1 MREVLAYFGY
11 PVAQEHAAERAVHA
25 ALALAEHQP
34 MGEMALPAGLAIRI
48 GVASGLVVAD
58 PDGEVLGET
67 PGEAAR
73 LQNLPSQARSLSPK
87 ARGGSPAI
95 CSLIATLGP
104 LVVRGVA
111 GPVQAW
117 QVLGRSALGSRS
129 EALHAAALTPLVG
142 REEELHTLLRAW
154 QQAKSGE
161 GRLVLVSGE
170 PGIGKSRLLA
180 ALEDAIGRLSRMPA
194 CGISARRCTRK
205 ARCIRSWRAGSR
217 KPVSPA
223 GIRPRSACASWRKS
237 SHPPACRRGCRA
249 DRGDAVGAD
258 GRSLSAA

>member
-1 MREVLAYFGY
+1 MLAYFGY
-11 PVAQEHAAERAVHA
+11 PVGQEHDAERAVHA

-34 MGEMALPAGLAIRI
+34 MEEMVLPAELAIRT

-58 PDGEVLGET
+58 PEGEVLGET
-67 PGEAAR
+67 PGR
-73 LQNLPSQARSLSPK
+73 PCGYRTLPGQARSSSPR
-87 ARGGSPAI
+87 AQDGGPAI
-95 CSLIATLGP
+95 CSPIATLGR
-104 LVVRGVA
+104 LIVKGVG

-117 QVLGRSALGSRS
+117 QVLGHSAIGSRS

-180 ALEDAIGRLSRMPA
+180 ALEEQLASEPHHSLRYFCSPLHQESTLHPIA
-194 CGISARRCTRK
+194 ARWEQEAGF
-205 ARCIRSWRAGSR
+205 ARGDW
-217 KPVSPA
+217 
-223 GIRPRSACASWRKS
+223 PRSAFVSWR
-237 SHPPACRRGCRA
+237 
-249 DRGDAVGAD
+249 
-258 GRSLSAA
+258 